1 MSTPAKQPRVSHA
14 RTRLANA
21 LLFNLSWFAIVV
33 TQDTVIALAIVALHL
48 AAHVLLVG
56 RDRSEILLI
65 ALVSLAGLAVD
76 QGLFLSGVFTLNGQA
91 ALAPLWLS
99 CLWPVFATTLLHAF
113 ASLHGRPWLAA
124 LVGGVGGALSYV
136 AGVHLSDVDFASP
149 VWGPVIVGALW
160 ALLFPLLLAW
170 AARLHRGADPLQG
183 WEPAAQRAFD

>member
-33 TQDTVIALAIVALHL
+33 TQDTAVALAIVVLHL
-48 AAHVLLVG
+48 TAHVLLVG
-56 RDRSEILLI
+56 RDRRELLLI

-113 ASLHGRPWLAA
+113 ASLHERPWLAA
-124 LVGGVGGALSYV
+124 LVGGVGGALSYI

-149 VWGPVIVGALW
+149 LWGPVIVGALW

-170 AARLHRGADPLQG
+170 AARLHRGADPLQA
-183 WEPAAQRAFD
+183 WEPTAQRAFD